1 MCKVTRAG
9 RYCVLY
15 SNVCNLAHMSMTVPN
30 DQVVIPSLSRA
41 QRMRAA
47 RETTGLTQEEF
58 ASEIGLNR
66 RTVARWEREEG
77 PAPRSVLL
85 LVQMRTKVP
94 EQWLLT
100 GKYTPRDLNP
110 EPTD

>member
-1 MCKVTRAG
+1 
-9 RYCVLY
+9 
-15 SNVCNLAHMSMTVPN
+15 MTLPD
-30 DQVVIPSLSRA
+30 DQVVIPELTRA

-58 ASEIGLNR
+58 AEEIGVSR

-77 PAPRSVLL
+77 PAPKSVTL
-85 LVQMRTKVP
+85 LVQMRTRVP
-94 EQWLLT
+94 VEWLVS

-110 EPTD
+110 EPTGYGLAWVTPFGQVA